1 MKIIQELVN
10 SAPNNAE
17 GEGHTQTSNTFSTSM
32 CTCMKA
38 ASGFCVKTLPP
49 RHRRRQSRRSPGP
62 ALGG

>member
-17 GEGHTQTSNTFSTSM
+17 GEGQTRTNNTFSTSM

-38 ASGFCVKTLPP
+38 ASGFCVGTLPP
-49 RHRRRQSRRSPGP
+49 RHRTGRAGGLQ
-62 ALGG
+62 ALH